1 MKFGRLRTAA
11 LVSVCAGVA
20 MLGTASAERFRLSH
34 NTSNTTTWHKG
45 AEKFDELLKEATGGD
60 MQVRAFPNATLAGGD
75 QMKQAEM
82 VGRGALDFVITS
94 AINVTPLIPEM
105 AVFSLPYLYA
115 SYAAVRSAERRGWK
129 ECVSTWRSRW

>member
-1 MKFGRLRTAA
+1 MRTRQLPAVRREGGKRMKFGRLRTAA

-60 MQVRAFPNATLAGGD
+60 MQVRAFPNRSEENTSELLSLMRNSYAG
-75 QMKQAEM
+75 
-82 VGRGALDFVITS
+82 
-94 AINVTPLIPEM
+94 
-105 AVFSLPYLYA
+105 FSL
-115 SYAAVRSAERRGWK
+115 K
-129 ECVSTWRSRW
+129 KKTTN

>member
-1 MKFGRLRTAA
+1 MRISDG
-11 LVSVCAGVA
+11 SSDVCSSDLAFPGLKVLGVA

-94 AINVTPLIPEM
+94 AINVTPPIP
-105 AVFSLPYLYA
+105 
-115 SYAAVRSAERRGWK
+115 
-129 ECVSTWRSRW
+129 